1 VRMVLDTNILIA
13 ALITKGTPPD
23 SLESSSLTGLHSG
36 EAFPPGIGDAIRVAA
51 LRRWTRKEAES
62 REQADCANLIDLWAT
77 IRI

>member
-51 LRRWTRKEAES
+51 LEALDLERGGEPGTS
-62 REQADCANLIDLWAT
+62 GLRELDRPMGDH
-77 IRI
+77 